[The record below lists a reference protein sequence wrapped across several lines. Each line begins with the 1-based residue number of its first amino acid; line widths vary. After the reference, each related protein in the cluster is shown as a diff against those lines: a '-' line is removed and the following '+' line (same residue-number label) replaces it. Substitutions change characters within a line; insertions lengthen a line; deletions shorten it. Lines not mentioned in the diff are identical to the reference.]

1 MPEFRCNKC
10 GAQVKFEAG
19 DRFVK
24 CSYCGTQLFIDK
36 SGAGFFYIMP
46 FMVDRTNSQGIFRRW
61 AAGARMAKD
70 LDKLANIVEHKQA
83 YFPVYLFRRDVNG
96 KELVRVE
103 PAKSTTLPGL
113 HALKVPAGDL
123 KVFDQAYQT
132 ESGAEMINPDID
144 MNAYLPG
151 LEGKPLEQAL
161 VYFPIWSVQYEF
173 KGKKYSAVIDGS
185 SGEVHPGDYP
195 ARSSAPY
202 FLIAAASFGVFLIEG
217 LPGLILGA
225 DNPGIWVPVV
235 ILGLITLPVV
245 TLGAYNTVRR
255 Y

>member
-46 FMVDRTNSQGIFRRW
+46 FLVDRTNSQGIFRRW

-96 KELVRVE
+96 KEARPRRAGEVDHAAG
-103 PAKSTTLPGL
+103 PARPQGAGRRPQGLRPDLPGGERHGNDQSRHRHGRLSPGPRRQAAGAGAGVFPDLDHHSTSSKGKSTTPSST
-113 HALKVPAGDL
+113 ARAARCTPA
-123 KVFDQAYQT
+123 T
-132 ESGAEMINPDID
+132 TRRGAP
-144 MNAYLPG
+144 
-151 LEGKPLEQAL
+151 
-161 VYFPIWSVQYEF
+161 
-173 KGKKYSAVIDGS
+173 
-185 SGEVHPGDYP
+185 HPT
-195 ARSSAPY
+195 
-202 FLIAAASFGVFLIEG
+202 F
-217 LPGLILGA
+217 
-225 DNPGIWVPVV
+225 
-235 ILGLITLPVV
+235 
-245 TLGAYNTVRR
+245 
-255 Y
+255 

>member
-10 GAQVKFEAG
+10 GASVSFQAG

-24 CSYCGTQLFIDK
+24 CGYCGTQLFIDR

-46 FMVDRTNSQGIFRRW
+46 FMVDRSSAQGTFRRW
-61 AAGARMAKD
+61 AAGARTAKD
-70 LDKLANIVEHKQA
+70 LDRLANIFEFKQA
-83 YFPVYLFRRDVNG
+83 YFPVYLFRRDLDG

-113 HALKVPAGDL
+113 HSLKVPAGDL
-123 KVFDQAYQT
+123 KVFDQSYQVG
-132 ESGAEMINPDID
+132 SGVEMINPDID
-144 MNAYLPG
+144 MGAYLPG

-173 KGKKYSAVIDGS
+173 RGKKYAAIIEGS
-185 SGEVHPGDYP
+185 SGEVHTGDYP
-195 ARSSAPY
+195 TRSAAPY
-202 FLIAAASFGVFLIEG
+202 FLIAAGAFAVFFVEG
-217 LPGLILGA
+217 LVGFVLAFLSPA
-225 DNPGIWVPVV
+225 VWVLV
-235 ILGLITLPVV
+235 ILLALFTLPFVAA
-245 TLGAYNTVRR
+245 GAYVTVRR